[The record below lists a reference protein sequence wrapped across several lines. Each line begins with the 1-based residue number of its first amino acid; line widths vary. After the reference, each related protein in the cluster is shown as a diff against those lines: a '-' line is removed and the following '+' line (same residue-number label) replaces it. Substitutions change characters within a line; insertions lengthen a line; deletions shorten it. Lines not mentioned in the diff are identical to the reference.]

1 MLQYLSPRQGDDNPF
16 IHTHSQIPSDI
27 DIEDLVIVARC
38 NTERKGI
45 DELLDGMLELS
56 HNLQHINS
64 TSLPKY
70 RLNVFIAGQLEKN
83 KSDRVNY
90 VHKFLAS
97 NPFIR
102 ITSNSYNAFE
112 YQQMLHKAHLFIML
126 SKLESSSI
134 AALEALWHG
143 IPCVLTKGCGVDG
156 FLHNIHGYL
165 LKDRSGKELASVIS
179 RLLSNDRPLLDLWRL
194 NLFHYR
200 ESFSWNSYILS
211 LDEILKRHY
220 MLK

>member
-1 MLQYLSPRQGDDNPF
+1 
-16 IHTHSQIPSDI
+16 
-27 DIEDLVIVARC
+27 
-38 NTERKGI
+38 
-45 DELLDGMLELS
+45 
-56 HNLQHINS
+56 
-64 TSLPKY
+64 
-70 RLNVFIAGQLEKN
+70 
-83 KSDRVNY
+83 
-90 VHKFLAS
+90 
-97 NPFIR
+97 
-102 ITSNSYNAFE
+102 
-112 YQQMLHKAHLFIML
+112 ML